1 MNLDKRKKELKN
13 TFFTGPGM
21 IIITLLGLF
30 GLGII
35 IFALYDFD
43 EPFILYD
50 FISKH
55 GRYDYGIFVKKYSLE
70 PKEFLHT
77 PETLILYFTDK
88 VPEWAEVGMEVIY

>member
-1 MNLDKRKKELKN
+1 MYIDDYMGRYYHRKVWK
-13 TFFTGPGM
+13 
-21 IIITLLGLF
+21 IIEVGDYSLVLCSIEPTPHEIYTLLPNPT
-30 GLGII
+30 
-35 IFALYDFD
+35 
-43 EPFILYD
+43 ED